1 MTLIK
6 EINRAIIKYT
16 FNSESNRKVA
26 MLLFIALDFL
36 GYQRILTKK
45 FNFFS
50 VNEREFLSEKFGKL
64 GKTLP
69 FISNYKNIK
78 ENKQTKI
85 NEITLMVAYTLLR
98 CGDEYNFEKW
108 LEENINN
115 IWIYIC
121 NPESLNIY
129 HEILST
135 KKMIDKL
142 IFYIDKNKLDRELI
156 VNLQVN
162 VEILERNYDYKK
174 IKKLYLENNLKPS
187 FILLRSLALSHDAT
201 ITDMFVHKE
210 IKDKERLQFL
220 RFLTAQVEL
229 GSIRESYAF
238 EFAIWLNASY
248 HFSYQIKSEAIDII
262 CKKLLLENKNFSAYT
277 VGYLFTKKYPYN
289 ERLNLSFAGAA
300 FLLGGEKKV
309 VQQLKPI
316 LEEAKQTDYFLW
328 RMTITLSTLISHEF
342 LKLLISDRLRERIR
356 KYSEKYDLNF
366 FFNILFENNTNGIL
380 GIDQRS
386 KYGYTVFPM
395 VGNENSKNDFYF
407 CSIKNINYAYI
418 LSSSY
423 DSYENSSG
431 VICDERFLSLF
442 ENSFPTLKFYGVKRP
457 IDLPE
462 NLPKWYG
469 SEFKNFIIDYYNRFY
484 SQKLSIQSIIK
495 NRKKGWLKPLG
506 DNLLLNDHDCDII
519 KIGISVGTGNQIGL
533 RGLNNI
539 PYSVFSEL
547 ILLPNIEFYNLDY
560 FADESKLQ
568 ELGIKSLPFD
578 LKNDMALFGKLVSEL
593 DLVICI
599 PNNIMDAAAA
609 YGTPAYVFDPLKR
622 FSYWGQ
628 DRGCLYFF
636 SDVVEFVSGENH
648 SETLN
653 NLKVK
658 VKSFINKNHDN

>member
-300 FLLGGEKKV
+300 FLLGGEKS
-309 VQQLKPI
+309 
-316 LEEAKQTDYFLW
+316 
-328 RMTITLSTLISHEF
+328 RSTT
-342 LKLLISDRLRERIR
+342 KTYIR
-356 KYSEKYDLNF
+356 
-366 FFNILFENNTNGIL
+366 
-380 GIDQRS
+380 RS
-386 KYGYTVFPM
+386 KANRLFFMADDNYT
-395 VGNENSKNDFYF
+395 
-407 CSIKNINYAYI
+407 ININ
-418 LSSSY
+418 
-423 DSYENSSG
+423 
-431 VICDERFLSLF
+431 F
-442 ENSFPTLKFYGVKRP
+442 T
-457 IDLPE
+457 
-462 NLPKWYG
+462 
-469 SEFKNFIIDYYNRFY
+469 
-484 SQKLSIQSIIK
+484 
-495 NRKKGWLKPLG
+495 
-506 DNLLLNDHDCDII
+506 
-519 KIGISVGTGNQIGL
+519 
-533 RGLNNI
+533 
-539 PYSVFSEL
+539 
-547 ILLPNIEFYNLDY
+547 
-560 FADESKLQ
+560 
-568 ELGIKSLPFD
+568 
-578 LKNDMALFGKLVSEL
+578 
-593 DLVICI
+593 
-599 PNNIMDAAAA
+599 
-609 YGTPAYVFDPLKR
+609 
-622 FSYWGQ
+622 
-628 DRGCLYFF
+628 
-636 SDVVEFVSGENH
+636 
-648 SETLN
+648 
-653 NLKVK
+653 
-658 VKSFINKNHDN
+658 